1 MTSDK
6 DPFSRFSDIV
16 KRADELEDITGKPLP
31 QIAAKEIPAL
41 DSICRNFI
49 EHAPFCFLATANPD
63 GHVDLSPR
71 GDPPG
76 FVKILSESL
85 LAIPD
90 RPGNRRADTFQNI
103 LADPRIGLLFMVPG
117 RGETLRIRGEARIVR
132 DPDLL
137 ASMVV
142 NEKAPKL
149 ALVVHVHSAFM
160 HCPKWVFRSDIWQSD
175 KWPDTEG
182 MADMNEA
189 MVKHARIA
197 MSPEDWFESL
207 KEKGELDLW

>member
-1 MTSDK
+1 MMTDK
-6 DPFSRFSDIV
+6 DPFAGFSNIVTSSDQLSDI
-16 KRADELEDITGKPLP
+16 AGDPLP
-31 QIAAKEIPAL
+31 QIVAKEIPVL
-41 DSICRNFI
+41 DSICRDFI
-49 EHAPFCFLATANPD
+49 AHAPICFLATANPE

-76 FVKILSESL
+76 FVRVLSETM

-90 RPGNRRADTFQNI
+90 RPGNRRVDTFRNI
-103 LADPRIGLLFMVPG
+103 LADPRIGLLFLVPG

-137 ASMVV
+137 AAMAVH
-142 NEKAPKL
+142 EKKPKL

-160 HCPKWVFRSDIWQSD
+160 HCPKWVFRSSVWQPD
-175 KWPDTEG
+175 KWPGVDG

-197 MSPEDWFESL
+197 MSPDEWFENL